1 MLADVLKTVSE
12 NQRFVLTSHA
22 RPDGDAIGS
31 VLACG
36 ALLRELGK
44 TADVVL
50 SDGVP
55 VIYKPLP
62 FADDVIHARAVSGK
76 YEAAVILECDSV
88 QRTRLADLDKY
99 FLVNIDH
106 HTSAKPFA
114 HVNWIDPSACATAQ
128 MIFEL
133 GRAAGAHLTPEVATC
148 LYTAVLTDT
157 GSFCFQGTNEK
168 TFALAQELVKA
179 GADPSHIAQ
188 NVYFANPES
197 KMRLLGLALNSLQR
211 EGDVVWMTV
220 T

>member
-1 MLADVLKTVSE
+1 MLQDVLKTVAE

-88 QRTRLADLDKY
+88 QRTRLADLEKY

-106 HTSAKPFA
+106 HMSGKPFA
-114 HVNWIDPSACATAQ
+114 HVNWIDPSACGPREI
-128 MIFEL
+128 IFKPP
-133 GRAAGAHLTPEVATC
+133 PEANVKPPPEMATC

-157 GSFCFQGTNEK
+157 GS
-168 TFALAQELVKA
+168 
-179 GADPSHIAQ
+179 
-188 NVYFANPES
+188 
-197 KMRLLGLALNSLQR
+197 
-211 EGDVVWMTV
+211 
-220 T
+220 